1 MDRPFCSFEP
11 VQIARCQIEV
21 VAYRVAI
28 VERAC
33 DALGHGLRLRS
44 TLGQGSCFAFD
55 VDRHFGDSSLAS
67 PSIDANAFGHA
78 IFGKLLLLVENDED
92 LANALTLR
100 LERGGAH
107 VVHASS
113 AEEALEILEE
123 IELLPDAALF
133 DYQLGPGMDG
143 VELHCIVKSQYEKVP
158 TFILSADRSA
168 KLKELC
174 DTHNLP
180 LVHKPID
187 IECLLQALDSVLRPF
202 DPVHQ

>member
-1 MDRPFCSFEP
+1 ERIFQEF
-11 VQIARCQIEV
+11 ARLENYQSGAKGIGLGL
-21 VAYRVAI
+21 AI

-55 VDRHFGDSSLAS
+55 VDRHFGDGSLAS

-113 AEEALEILEE
+113 AEDALEILEE

-133 DYQLGPGMDG
+133 DYQLGAGMDG